1 MKHQH
6 RIPTQHHP
14 KNTHPTTTKGG
25 QGEQHQKLKP
35 LLKASS
41 SIPAKQQD
49 DSTCF
54 VRGYN

>member
-1 MKHQH
+1 MKYQH
-6 RIPTQHHP
+6 RIPAQHHP
-14 KNTHPTTTKGG
+14 KNALSTTIQGDKGD
-25 QGEQHQKLKP
+25 QYNKLKP

-41 SIPAKQQD
+41 SIPAARQD